1 MPAWVADKLQKLPL
15 FVEMPLGYQQV
26 MVSPVIELR
35 AIKELTVT
43 KNQILK
49 ALARYRV
56 VYNKQ
61 VIELRIAKQVW

>member
-1 MPAWVADKLQKLPL
+1 
-15 FVEMPLGYQQV
+15 MPLGYQQV